1 MPVVQLANLPLKGY
15 VMEKRRAHYDLR
27 AIQAQMAT
35 VVGLRMTVT
44 ARHDALRAG
53 ITLQTAVA
61 VIQALNQR
69 CFYKSMTTHQDH
81 GVWQD
86 VYHGLWRGKSLYI
99 KFQQD
104 AAGYFTISFKEL

>member
-1 MPVVQLANLPLKGY
+1 V
-15 VMEKRRAHYDLR
+15 EKRRAHYDLR
-27 AIQAQMAT
+27 AIQAQMST
-35 VVGLRMTVT
+35 VDGLRMTVT

-53 ITLQTAVA
+53 VTLPAAVS
-61 VIQALNQR
+61 VIQSLSQV

-81 GVWQD
+81 DVWQD
-86 VYHGLWRGKSLYI
+86 VYHGSWRGKRLYI